1 MNHDDEIWMRR
12 ALSLARLGRGRVEPN
27 PPVGCVLLRDGVVI
41 GEGYHRQ
48 FGLAHAEVDALQDAQ
63 RRGNEARG
71 ATAYVTLE
79 PCSHF
84 GKTPPCCQALIDAG
98 VARVVAA
105 IGDPSPHVAGQG
117 FAALT
122 AAGIQVQIGVLEEE
136 ARHLLGPFLKR
147 LQTGLPWVTAKWAMS
162 LDGKLA
168 THTGHSQWISGPAAR
183 QVVHQLRGD
192 MDAIMVGIGT
202 ALADDPALTARLPN
216 PPTSS
221 PGDPCCHTSPATA
234 SATNSPSG
242 AGSGAASGPT
252 SGAASD
258 PAPGSTGTAPHRRAT
273 RVVVDRQL
281 RLPLGSQ
288 LVRTAD
294 QYPVL
299 LACAPTADMT
309 RRQALVTAGVEVW
322 SPPLPA
328 GEKTSAAPDGAPSS
342 NDFDYAGMV
351 RQLLAAL
358 AARGMTHVLVEG
370 GGDLLGNLFDQGLVD
385 EVYVFVS
392 PKILGGVDA
401 ISPVGG
407 RGLAQVPSI
416 KSLHR
421 LSHQVLGDDILIHGF
436 VTR

>member
-1 MNHDDEIWMRR
+1 MNQDDEIWMRR
-12 ALSLARLGRGRVEPN
+12 ALSLAGLGRGRVEPN

-48 FGLAHAEVDALQDAQ
+48 FGQAHAEVNALQDAQ
-63 RRGNEARG
+63 RRGNDARG

-84 GKTPPCCQALIDAG
+84 GKTPPCCQALIAAG

-105 IGDPSPHVAGQG
+105 IGDPSPQVAGQG
-117 FAALT
+117 FAALS
-122 AAGIQVQIGVLEEE
+122 AAGIQIQVGVLEDE

-183 QVVHQLRGD
+183 QVVHQLRSD

-216 PPTSS
+216 HPTTATATA
-221 PGDPCCHTSPATA
+221 DPCCHTPPATD
-234 SATNSPSG
+234 SPPS
-242 AGSGAASGPT
+242 STSGP
-252 SGAASD
+252 ASD
-258 PAPGSTGTAPHRRAT
+258 PAMGPAGTAPQRRAT

-281 RLPLGSQ
+281 RLPLSSQ

-294 QYPVL
+294 QCPVL
-299 LACAPTADMT
+299 IAGDPTADTT
-309 RRQALVTAGVEVW
+309 RRQALLSAGVEVW
-322 SPPLPA
+322 SPHSPTERKTPA
-328 GEKTSAAPDGAPSS
+328 DPGSAPSS
-342 NDFDYAGMV
+342 SDFDYAGLV
-351 RQLLAAL
+351 RQLMVELAT
-358 AARGMTHVLVEG
+358 RGMTHVMVEG

-385 EVYVFVS
+385 EVYVFIS

-407 RGLAQVPSI
+407 LGLAQVPST
-416 KSLHR
+416 KGLHR

>member
-1 MNHDDEIWMRR
+1 MNQDDEIWMRR

-63 RRGNEARG
+63 RRGNEALG

-122 AAGIQVQIGVLEEE
+122 AAGIQVQIGVLEDE

-147 LQTGLPWVTAKWAMS
+147 LQTGLPWVIAKWAMS

-168 THTGHSQWISGPAAR
+168 THTGHSQWISGLAAR
-183 QVVHQLRGD
+183 QLVHQLRGD
-192 MDAIMVGIGT
+192 TDAIMVGIGT

-216 PPTSS
+216 HPTSS
-221 PGDPCCHTSPATA
+221 PGDPCCHTPPATA
-234 SATNSPSG
+234 SAPSSPLGATWG
-242 AGSGAASGPT
+242 AG
-252 SGAASD
+252 SD
-258 PAPGSTGTAPHRRAT
+258 PAPVSMGTAPQRRAT

-299 LACAPTADMT
+299 LACAPTADKT

-328 GEKTSAAPDGAPSS
+328 GEKTSVAPDGAPSS
-342 NDFDYAGMV
+342 NDFDYAEMV

-392 PKILGGVDA
+392 TKILGGVDA

-407 RGLAQVPSI
+407 RGLAQVPSTQ
-416 KSLHR
+416 SLHR